1 MDELPLVIPVYWYL
15 WLMKLKVKYLIGGCV
30 LAILAL
36 TAIQG
41 YFIYN
46 TFILKQREAETAVR
60 AELIKMEEHIHIDQ
74 LRNAWFKQMDSLVRE
89 NRQSEINVLTSHGSA
104 AISKQ
109 VSDYINHNQILNQY
123 HTAYEVVIQ
132 NAILFNEHSGYELVL
147 KNKPWFNNG
156 KRLNQ
161 PQIIHDLTASDDAS
175 ARPVVL
181 DFNTRSSFSIND
193 WQQGILR
200 QMIGLL
206 VFSALLL
213 AFVILLFY
221 FSIRAIITQKKITD
235 MQTDFINNITH
246 EFNTPLATL
255 SVAVSTVKSQSE
267 LNTNHILS
275 NSIQVIE
282 RQHIRL
288 KKLIDQVMTH
298 TAGPQQLL
306 LKKEMVPMEHF
317 LQEII
322 TDFKAANSEVEIIER
337 LQCDPVSI
345 AIDQFHLTTAI
356 GNMLENAVKY
366 GGTQLIMMTT
376 LEDTCYQ
383 IAILDNGIGI
393 AKEELEHIFGK
404 FYRVEKGDI
413 HTVKGLGLGLFYSQ
427 QVVTAHGGHIGVQSI
442 YGKGTTFTI
451 TLPLT

>member
-1 MDELPLVIPVYWYL
+1 MLPVIPVYWYL
-15 WLMKLKVKYLIGGCV
+15 CFMKLKIKYLIWGCT

-46 TFILKQREAETAVR
+46 TFILKQRETETAVR
-60 AELIKMEEHIHIDQ
+60 AELIKMEEHMNIDK
-74 LRNAWFKQMDSLVRE
+74 LRDAWFEQVENMVRE
-89 NRQSEINVLTSHGSA
+89 NRHSEINALTRNDSA
-104 AISKQ
+104 AISRQ
-109 VSDYINHNQILNQY
+109 VSDYINHNQVLDQY

-132 NAILFNEHSGYELVL
+132 NAVLIDKHSGYKLVL
-147 KNKPWFNNG
+147 KNKRWFNNG
-156 KRLNQ
+156 KRLNE
-161 PQIIHDLTASDDAS
+161 PQIIHDLTASDDTA
-175 ARPVVL
+175 AGPMVR

-193 WQQGILR
+193 WQQNILG

-221 FSIRAIITQKKITD
+221 FSIRALITQKKITD

-255 SVAVSTVKSQSE
+255 SVAVSTVKSQPE
-267 LNTNHILS
+267 LNTNRIIS
-275 NSIQVIE
+275 NSVQVIE

-298 TAGPQQLL
+298 TAGSQQLI

-317 LQEII
+317 LQKII
-322 TDFKAANSEVEIIER
+322 TDFKAANPGAELIER
-337 LQCDPVSI
+337 LQCEPVSI

-356 GNMLENAVKY
+356 GNMLENGVKY
-366 GGTQLIMMTT
+366 GGTQLIIITT
-376 LEDTCYQ
+376 MEGAFYQ
-383 IAILDNGIGI
+383 IAISDNGIGMV
-393 AKEELEHIFGK
+393 KEELEHIFGK
-404 FYRVEKGDI
+404 FYRIEKGDI
-413 HTVKGLGLGLFYSQ
+413 HTVKGLGLGLFYSRQ
-427 QVVTAHGGHIGVQSI
+427 LVTAHGGRIGVQSV